1 MRNTNTDLLAGLR
14 ELLWTLSPMRLW
26 EALQEAEEG
35 VCVMVPVRVKQ
46 QRTRRR

>member
-1 MRNTNTDLLAGLR
+1 MRNTNTDVLAGLR

-26 EALQEAEEG
+26 EALQEADEG

-46 QRTRRR
+46 QARRR

>member
-1 MRNTNTDLLAGLR
+1 MRNTNTDVLAGLR

-26 EALQEAEEG
+26 EALQEADEG

-46 QRTRRR
+46 RRRR